1 MKSFILTGLIV
12 VLAGFVSAC
21 LPQKDIVAKGMIA
34 YQTSAL
40 QKNGAVFGAFQNTT
54 DGDLKIVSAASDVAD
69 RVELHTHAM
78 DENGVMSRY
87 EVEYYAVPA
96 KDMLTLSPAGH
107 HIMLMGLKAPLAEGE
122 SFTVDLTLGDESVM
136 TVPVTIVKAGT
147 QP

>member
-40 QKNGAVFGAFQNTT
+40 QKNGAVFG
-54 DGDLKIVSAASDVAD
+54 DVAD

-78 DENGVMSRY
+78 DENGVMSMY

-122 SFTVDLTLGDESVM
+122 SFTVDLTLGDESVI